1 MGKYDHIFCLTLD
14 LFFSGHVEHLFQ
26 QMSAM
31 EFPMVTWGGAVFA
44 AQNTAPIPDFYRVHL
59 GGKKNHPTKD
69 LQS

>member
-1 MGKYDHIFCLTLD
+1 MGRYHHIFSLTLD
-14 LFFSGHVEHLFQ
+14 MFFGHVEHLF